1 MKKYAIAAVLL
12 VASVCA
18 ATRTYAQEDRSGG
31 IIRSLLLGLE
41 YEVRAGISIGG
52 TSPLPLPQEIRKI
65 EGYSPTFCFSIEGD
79 VIKWFGEKQR
89 WGFLFGLRLE
99 TKGMQTKAQ
108 TKNYS
113 MEIFGDGGERIKGNW
128 TGMVKTKY
136 RSTFL
141 SIPLVATYKVNNRL
155 RLGAG
160 PYVSF
165 KTSGDFSGHV
175 YDGYLREN
183 NPTGNKVQF
192 EGDRI
197 ALYDFSDNL
206 RTVQYGVQAGVNWK
220 AFRHLTVSGDL
231 MWGLNNIFK
240 KDFETISFNMYP
252 IYLNIGF
259 GYAF

>member
-1 MKKYAIAAVLL
+1 MKKIYILILLLIAA
-12 VASVCA
+12 AGTANKS
-18 ATRTYAQEDRSGG
+18 YAQEDRSYG
-31 IIRSLLLGLE
+31 IIRSLLMGFE
-41 YEVRAGISIGG
+41 YEIKAGISIGG
-52 TSPLPLPQEIRKI
+52 TSPLPLPREIRSI
-65 EGYSPTFCFSIEGD
+65 EGYSPTLCLSLEGD
-79 VIKWFGEKQR
+79 VVKWFGQDKR
-89 WGFLFGLRLE
+89 WGLLFGLRLE

-113 MEIFGDGGERIKGNW
+113 MEIFGDGGERVKGNW

-136 RSTFL
+136 RGTFFT
-141 SIPLVATYKVNNRL
+141 IPLVASYKVNKRL
-155 RLGAG
+155 RLDLG

-165 KTSGDFSGHV
+165 GTSGNFSGHV

-197 ALYDFSDNL
+197 ALYDFSDDL

-220 AFRHLTVSGDL
+220 AYRHLTVSGNL
-231 MWGLNNIFK
+231 MWGLNDIFK
-240 KDFETISFNMYP
+240 SDFDTITFNMYP
-252 IYLNIGF
+252 IYLNVGF